1 MRNSRE
7 YLFVT
12 GATGF
17 IGKNF
22 LKKAIKKGFKII
34 AVSRK
39 KQKKKSSN
47 FLWVKGELNE
57 NFDSY
62 LKQSHT
68 LVHLAAAG
76 VNKKNINLKEAIEEN
91 VSKPKKLLLSCLK
104 NGCNKWLIIGSASEY
119 GKSAEKDLMLKSTTK
134 PKPESNYEKSKQMFS
149 KIVLSLSKKNKIKC
163 RIMRIFNV
171 YGKGEDK
178 KKLITSLNHALKN
191 KILFTVNSSN
201 QKKDFIEVGEVCNIL
216 INAINFKKKSKKF
229 PQIWHIASGRPMTV
243 KEFVISK
250 INKKINLKKI
260 NFKNENKIIRNF
272 ISDNKSIWKI

>member
-1 MRNSRE
+1 MGNSRK

-22 LKKAIKKGFKII
+22 IKKAIKKGFKII
-34 AVSRK
+34 AVSRN
-39 KQKKKSSN
+39 KKKNLPSN
-47 FLWVKGELNE
+47 LLWVKGELNG

-76 VNKKNINLKEAIEEN
+76 VNIKNISLKKSIEEN
-91 VSKPKKLLLSCLK
+91 VNKPYKLLLSCLK

-119 GKSAEKDLMLKSTTK
+119 GKSAEKDLILKATTK
-134 PKPESNYEKSKQMFS
+134 TKPEGNYEKSKQIFS
-149 KIVLSLSKKNKIKC
+149 KIAWSLSKKEKIKC

-171 YGKGEDK
+171 YGKGENK
-178 KKLITSLNHALKN
+178 KKLLTSLNYALKN

-201 QKKDFIEVGEVCNIL
+201 QKKDFIEVGEVANIL
-216 INAINFKKKSKKF
+216 IDAINFKKRSKKF
-229 PQIWHIASGRPMTV
+229 PQIWHIASGKPMTV
-243 KEFVISK
+243 KEFVISN
-250 INKKINLKKI
+250 INQKKNILI
-260 NFKNENKIIRNF
+260 NFKNSNEIVRNF
-272 ISDNKSIWKI
+272 VSDNRSIWKT